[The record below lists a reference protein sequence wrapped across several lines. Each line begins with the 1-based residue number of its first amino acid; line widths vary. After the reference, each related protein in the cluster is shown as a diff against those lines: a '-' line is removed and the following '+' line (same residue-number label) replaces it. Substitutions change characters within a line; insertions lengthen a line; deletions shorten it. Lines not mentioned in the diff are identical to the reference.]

1 VVAQPEAVDLPL
13 LVGDADHAAGA
24 DVLLVV
30 APREALLGVLGDGGA
45 VVVHGLAAPHR
56 GHAPI
61 VELDGGVDPRVL
73 GERPARARH
82 LERALEQGDLSG
94 VRDALLLERLDD
106 VEPHPTGVER
116 VIVGDLGPAE
126 HETDPPVG
134 EVDARRHLG
143 VALVGPVAEAGPA
156 ADAVGGGEEVEVHRL
171 VEVLGRFQRVHVLVG
186 RLQAQ
191 LHARHAT
198 RP

>member
-13 LVGDADHAAGA
+13 LVGDAHDPAGA

-30 APREALLGVLGDGGA
+30 TAGETLFGVLRDGGA
-45 VVVHGLAAPHR
+45 VVVHGLAAQHR
-56 GHAPI
+56 RHAPV
-61 VELDGGVDPRVL
+61 VELDRGVDPRVL
-73 GERPARARH
+73 GERLARVRH
-82 LERALEQGDLSG
+82 LERTLEQGDLPRVG
-94 VRDALLLERLDD
+94 DALLLERLDD

-116 VIVGDLGPAE
+116 VVVGDLGPAE
-126 HETDPPVG
+126 HEPDTSVG

-143 VALVGPVAEAGPA
+143 VALVGSVAEAGPA
-156 ADAVGGGEEVEVHRL
+156 PDAVGGREEVEVHRL
-171 VEVLGRFQRVHVLVG
+171 VEVLGRLQRVHVLVG
-186 RLQAQ
+186 RLEAQ